1 MTLHREPNDAAEQTP
16 GAERARLD
24 SGDRRTPGPWKHWGP
39 YISERAWGTVREDYS
54 EDGAAWEAFPHDQ
67 ARSRAYRWNEDG
79 LAGICDINQRLCFA
93 FSFWNHQDPILK
105 ERLFGLNGNEGNH
118 GEDVKEYWWN
128 VDSTPTHSW
137 MRWRYYYPQREFPYA
152 DLVAENARRGRD
164 DPEYELHDTGVFEE
178 NRFWAISVDYAK
190 ESPEDICV
198 AVEIRNCGP
207 EVAPIDVIPT
217 LWFRNSWSWGLD
229 ARRPKLSEVDGGI
242 NAEHWEL
249 GVQRLEFADGPDGP
263 PELMFCDNET
273 NFQRVFHVDG
283 GSDYPKDGINDHVV
297 SGAATL
303 NPMRIGTKAGARYSL
318 QVPAGESVQLR
329 FRLGKPTTKSH
340 SALAHSF
347 GHAFDAVMSTR
358 QQEADE
364 FYKEVIGDHIAE
376 DETLV
381 ARRAIA
387 GMLWSKQFYH
397 FNVDRWLDGDPA
409 GPPPPETRR
418 IGRNSH
424 WRHLNNFDVLSMP
437 DTWEY
442 PWYAAWDL
450 AFHAVTLARVDPDFA
465 KHQLTLLCREWYMH
479 PNGQL
484 PAYEWAF
491 DDVNPPVHA
500 WAGLRVFEIDG
511 HQDFEFLE
519 SLFHKLLLNFTWW
532 VNRKDSEGN
541 NLFEGGF
548 LGLDNIGPF
557 DRSNGLPSGGRL
569 EQSDGTAW
577 MAMYCLNMLDIALV
591 LADHDDTYEDVA
603 TKFFEHFAYI
613 ATAMNDKGLWD
624 DDAGFY
630 RDLFRC
636 ESGETIPIPAI
647 SMVGLVPIFAVTTLD
662 GQTLAHH
669 PDFARRVRWF
679 VKNKT
684 GYLPVLGSLSK
695 SDVDAERLLSI
706 VDPERLPVILRT
718 VLDERHL
725 LSPNGLR
732 SLSKDHREHPVEVT
746 IAGQVHR
753 LDYEPSESR
762 SGHFGGNSNW
772 RGPVWFPLNF
782 LAIQSLRRFHKHLGN
797 DFTIEYP
804 TGSGNLSTLDQIAD
818 DLASRLVGLFRPD
831 ANGDRPSFATPSAF
845 KADPNWRDLVL
856 FHEYFDGDDGR
867 GLGASHQTGWTGLVA
882 DLILERRRVGVLP
895 QNEETRS
902 Q

>member
-1 MTLHREPNDAAEQTP
+1 MTLSVEPAKA
-16 GAERARLD
+16 AERARLD
-24 SGDRRTPGPWKHWGP
+24 SGDRRTAGPWKRWGP
-39 YISERAWGTVREDYS
+39 YISDRAWGTVREDYS
-54 EDGAAWEAFPHDQ
+54 QNGTAWEAFPHDQ

-79 LAGICDINQRLCFA
+79 LAGICDINQHLCFA
-93 FSFWNHQDPILK
+93 LSFWNHEDPIIK
-105 ERLFGLNGNEGNH
+105 ERLFGLSGNEGNH

-137 MRWRYYYPQREFPYA
+137 MRWRYYYPQKAFPYA
-152 DLVAENARRGRD
+152 DLVSTNAERGRN
-164 DPEYELHDTGVFEE
+164 DPEYELEDTGVFDEG
-178 NRFWAISVDYAK
+178 RFWAITVDYAK
-190 ESPEDICV
+190 ESPDDICI
-198 AVEIRNCGP
+198 AVKIHNCGP
-207 EVAPIDVIPT
+207 EAAPIDVMPT

-229 ARRPKLSEVDGGI
+229 SRRPQLSEVDGGI
-242 NAEHWEL
+242 SAEHWEL
-249 GVQRLEFADGPDGP
+249 GVRRLEFEDGPDGP
-263 PELMFCDNET
+263 PELMFCENET
-273 NFQRVFHVDG
+273 NFQRVFSVEG
-283 GSDYPKDGINDHVV
+283 GSAYPKDGINDYVI

-303 NPMRIGTKAGARYSL
+303 NPMRVGTKGAARYSL
-318 QVPAGESVQLR
+318 HVPAGESVQLK
-329 FRLGKPTTKSH
+329 FRLGKPLDKSQ
-340 SALAHSF
+340 SVLINSF
-347 GHAFDAVMSTR
+347 GPAFDEVMSTR

-364 FYKEVIGDHIAE
+364 FYREVIGDHIPQ
-376 DETLV
+376 DEALI

-397 FNVDRWLDGDPA
+397 FNVDRWLDGDPS
-409 GPPPPETRR
+409 GPPPPDARR
-418 IGRNSH
+418 TGRNSH
-424 WRHLNNFDVLSMP
+424 WRHLYNFDVLSMP
-437 DTWEY
+437 DKWEY

-450 AFHAVTLARVDPDFA
+450 AFHTVTLARVDPDFA

-500 WAGLRVFEIDG
+500 WAALRVFEIDG
-511 HQDFEFLE
+511 HKDFEFLE

-591 LADHDDTYEDVA
+591 LADHDKTYEDVA

-613 ATAMNDKGLWD
+613 ATAMNAKGLWD

-630 RDLFRC
+630 HDQFRC

-647 SMVGLVPIFAVTTLD
+647 SMVGLVSIFAVTTLD
-662 GQTLAHH
+662 KQTMLARH
-669 PDFARRVRWF
+669 PDFAKRVRWF
-679 VKNKT
+679 VKNHA
-684 GYLPVLGSLSK
+684 GYQTVLGSLSK
-695 SDVDAERLLSI
+695 SEVDAERLLSI
-706 VDPERLPVILRT
+706 VDPERLRVILRT
-718 VLDERHL
+718 VLDEQHL

-732 SLSKDHREHPVEVT
+732 SLSKDHGVHPIEVT
-746 IAGQVHR
+746 ITGEVHR

-772 RGPVWFPLNF
+772 RGPVWFPLNY

-797 DFTIEYP
+797 DFTVEYP
-804 TGSGNLSTLDQIAD
+804 TGSGDLFTLDQVAD
-818 DLASRLVGLFRPD
+818 DLAARLIGLFRPD
-831 ANGDRPSFATPSAF
+831 ANGDRPSFVTPPAF
-845 KADPNWRDLVL
+845 KADPNWRDLIL
-856 FHEYFDGDDGR
+856 FHEYFDGDNGR

-882 DLILERRRVGVLP
+882 DLILEQPRLGVVGH
-895 QNEETRS
+895 QNKETGHH
-902 Q
+902 

>member
-1 MTLHREPNDAAEQTP
+1 
-16 GAERARLD
+16 
-24 SGDRRTPGPWKHWGP
+24 
-39 YISERAWGTVREDYS
+39 
-54 EDGAAWEAFPHDQ
+54 
-67 ARSRAYRWNEDG
+67 
-79 LAGICDINQRLCFA
+79 
-93 FSFWNHQDPILK
+93 
-105 ERLFGLNGNEGNH
+105 
-118 GEDVKEYWWN
+118 
-128 VDSTPTHSW
+128 
-137 MRWRYYYPQREFPYA
+137 
-152 DLVAENARRGRD
+152 
-164 DPEYELHDTGVFEE
+164 
-178 NRFWAISVDYAK
+178 
-190 ESPEDICV
+190 
-198 AVEIRNCGP
+198 
-207 EVAPIDVIPT
+207 
-217 LWFRNSWSWGLD
+217 
-229 ARRPKLSEVDGGI
+229 
-242 NAEHWEL
+242 
-249 GVQRLEFADGPDGP
+249 
-263 PELMFCDNET
+263 
-273 NFQRVFHVDG
+273 
-283 GSDYPKDGINDHVV
+283 
-297 SGAATL
+297 
-303 NPMRIGTKAGARYSL
+303 
-318 QVPAGESVQLR
+318 
-329 FRLGKPTTKSH
+329 
-340 SALAHSF
+340 
-347 GHAFDAVMSTR
+347 
-358 QQEADE
+358 
-364 FYKEVIGDHIAE
+364 
-376 DETLV
+376 
-381 ARRAIA
+381 
-387 GMLWSKQFYH
+387 
-397 FNVDRWLDGDPA
+397 
-409 GPPPPETRR
+409 
-418 IGRNSH
+418 
-424 WRHLNNFDVLSMP
+424 
-437 DTWEY
+437 
-442 PWYAAWDL
+442 
-450 AFHAVTLARVDPDFA
+450 
-465 KHQLTLLCREWYMH
+465 
-479 PNGQL
+479 
-484 PAYEWAF
+484 
-491 DDVNPPVHA
+491 
-500 WAGLRVFEIDG
+500 
-511 HQDFEFLE
+511 
-519 SLFHKLLLNFTWW
+519 